1 MMTRQKSRKHMQ
13 QGFALVRVICGL
25 LLLSELLLARA
36 QGQAQAARP
45 LVVVGAAEQMQTQDF
60 PTPLRLMGA
69 TLGLAQ
75 NTIFTMASAPDGR
88 VLVGTQDGLARYDG
102 VRFESIELPT
112 LTNQKS
118 RSRSV
123 RPLVHNLLRQ
133 DQWVWIGTDEAGLW
147 YLQGEQLQHVP
158 APDGAVIAQINGIA
172 AGSQGD
178 VWVSSISGLYRCSI
192 SGCRLW
198 LQADVS
204 IALEGQLGSE
214 RVLWLGLEG
223 KGVIR
228 LPLTSV
234 PPSAEAVR
242 DAWLLDKSSGLP
254 NTSTRAL
261 IQWGGPAQQDLWIG
275 SGRGL
280 VRVSGDTT
288 WVWRAETHPGMMG
301 VSCFLPRQD
310 AEGRTTLLAGL
321 FGGGVGSWR
330 ESGEFTR
337 FTAKSGLQENF
348 VYSLLQTGAAPG
360 QLWIGTA
367 SGAVGRVEP
376 GLWKTFDAKDGLPH
390 PSVVG
395 IGEVLF
401 PDHERSHWLGTIA
414 GSVRYQDQQ
423 WRPFLPPPWNERPI
437 YDIAERVGGGLW
449 LATDIGLLR
458 WADDSFTL
466 QNTDNSELPG
476 LTILDFTEFTYLGKT
491 SLWLTTRHGLATIDN
506 DVIHKA
512 KLPAP
517 FAADTGARN
526 LLYAPKIA
534 GGSLFAATNG
544 LYWLRSNGTAQR
556 IDSECLSHDDV
567 TALAL
572 RGEHELWVGGRGGLD
587 RIRFDDERYQCHAFT
602 SARMPSSEIFQLTL
616 APQGDLFAYS
626 YNGAYRLHLG
636 APTGSTETNLDIVPV
651 ERFGLGDG
659 LPQLEFNRGGLIDR
673 AGRVWAANVGGAVMF
688 DPTDSAVAAQATA
701 PPFIFVAPHLGAE
714 MNSADA
720 SATPIMLRDG
730 AVISH
735 AQNVGAHIAAQ
746 WRLLSY
752 TREERIRY
760 RAQLLGLDATPNAW
774 SSQNNMQLQRLPP
787 GEYQLKVW
795 AKDAF
800 AHEFGPISLRFKVSA
815 PWWQQ
820 RIAIALFCTLAVAL
834 IWQWVRWRTR
844 ALKRQARALEQVVAE
859 RTAELTEANIHLEKL
874 ALTDV
879 LTGTYNRRCFYER
892 YCNTR
897 FERVQAVVLLDIDHF
912 KAINDQYG
920 HPGGDEVLIEVA
932 QRLKSLDAAVFRM
945 GGEEF
950 MLIMP
955 VDDFKALSRYVSE
968 VLHTI
973 RASDMLIHECQQA
986 VRCSVGATLYQASD
1000 DPNHHLGAAIAL
1012 ADQAL
1017 YRAKRA
1023 GRNRAVIAMAA
1034 LKQSGEDASAT
1045 NWLEVL

>member
-1 MMTRQKSRKHMQ
+1 MMTRQKSHKPMLQ
-13 QGFALVRVICGL
+13 VFALVRALCGLFLLTGL
-25 LLLSELLLARA
+25 LLERA
-36 QGQAQAARP
+36 HCQAQAVRP
-45 LVVVGAAEQMQTQDF
+45 LVLVGAAEQMQTQDF

-69 TLGLAQ
+69 TLGLPQ
-75 NTIFTMASAPDGR
+75 NTIFTMALAPDGR

-102 VRFESIELPT
+102 VRFESIELPA
-112 LTNQKS
+112 LANQKTKS
-118 RSRSV
+118 RPV
-123 RPLVHNLLRQ
+123 RPLVRNLLRQ

-147 YLQGEQLQHVP
+147 NLQGEQLQHVP

-178 VWVSSISGLYRCSI
+178 VWVSSINGLYRCSI
-192 SGCRLW
+192 SSCRLW

-214 RVLWLGLEG
+214 RVIWLGLEG

-234 PPSAEAVR
+234 PPSAETVR

-254 NTSTRAL
+254 NTATRAL
-261 IQWGGPAQQDLWIG
+261 VQWGGPAQQDLWIG
-275 SGRGL
+275 GGRGL
-280 VRVSGDTT
+280 VRVSGDTI

-301 VSCFLPRQD
+301 VYCFLPQQD
-310 AEGRTTLLAGL
+310 TNDQPILLVGL
-321 FGGGVGSWR
+321 FGAGVGSWR

-348 VYSLLQTGAAPG
+348 VYSLLQTGAAPS

-367 SGAVGRVEP
+367 SGAIGRMEP
-376 GLWKTFDAKDGLPH
+376 GLWKAFDAKDGLPH

-414 GSVRYQDQQ
+414 GSVRYQQQQ
-423 WRPFLPPPWNERPI
+423 WRPFLPPPWSERPI

-458 WADDSFTL
+458 WHDNTFTL

-476 LTILDFTEFTYLGKT
+476 LTILDIAEFNYLGKT
-491 SLWLTTRHGLATIDN
+491 SLWLATRHGLATIDN
-506 DVIHKA
+506 DVVHPA

-534 GGSLFAATNG
+534 GGSLFATSNG

-556 IDSECLSHDDV
+556 IGSECLSHDDV
-567 TALAL
+567 TAVAL

-587 RIRFDDERYQCHAFT
+587 RIRFDGAHYQCHAFT
-602 SARMPSSEIFQLTL
+602 SASMPSSEIFQLTS

-636 APTGSTETNLDIVPV
+636 PATESTDTNLDTVQV

-688 DPTDSAVAAQATA
+688 DPSDRAAATQTA
-701 PPFIFVAPHLGAE
+701 PFIFVAPHLGAE
-714 MNSADA
+714 VNSADA
-720 SATPIMLRDG
+720 SATPIMLHDG

-760 RAQLLGLDATPNAW
+760 RAQLLGLEATPNAW

-800 AHEFGPISLRFKVSA
+800 AHEFGPISLRFQVLA

-820 RIAIALFCTLAVAL
+820 RSAITLFCALAVAL

-859 RTAELTEANIHLEKL
+859 RTAELTQANIHLEKL

-892 YCNTR
+892 YCHAR

-912 KAINDQYG
+912 KAINDQHG

-932 QRLKSLDAAVFRM
+932 RRLKLLDAAVFRM

-950 MLIMP
+950 MLIIP
-955 VDDFKALSRYVSE
+955 VDDFKALSRYVNQ
-968 VLHTI
+968 VLHAI
-973 RASDMLIHECQQA
+973 RANDMVIHECQQA
-986 VRCSVGATLYQASD
+986 VRCSVGATLYQDSD
-1000 DPNHHLGAAIAL
+1000 DPNHHLGTAIAL

-1023 GRNRAVIAMAA
+1023 GRDRAVIAVTTAST
-1034 LKQSGEDASAT
+1034 QSSEDADAT
-1045 NWLEVL
+1045 HWVDVL

>member
-1 MMTRQKSRKHMQ
+1 MMTRQKSRKRMQ
-13 QGFALVRVICGL
+13 QGFALARVICAVWVL
-25 LLLSELLLARA
+25 LCSVHC
-36 QGQAQAARP
+36 QAQAAKP
-45 LVVVGAAEQMQTQDF
+45 LIVVGAAEQMQTQDF

-69 TLGLAQ
+69 PLGLAQ
-75 NTIFTMASAPDGR
+75 NTIFTMALAPEGR

-102 VRFESIELPT
+102 VRFESIELPA
-112 LTNQKS
+112 LPNQKTSS
-118 RSRSV
+118 RPV
-123 RPLVHNLLRQ
+123 RPLVRTLLRQ
-133 DQWVWIGTDEAGLW
+133 DSRVWIGTDEAGLW
-147 YLQGEQLQHVP
+147 WLQDEQLQHLP
-158 APDGAVIAQINGIA
+158 GPDGAAIAQINNIA
-172 AGSQGD
+172 AGAQGD
-178 VWVSSISGLYRCSI
+178 VWVSSIGGLYRCRPSL
-192 SGCRLW
+192 CRLW

-204 IALEGQLGSE
+204 IALEGQLGAE

-228 LPLTSV
+228 LPLISV
-234 PPSAEAVR
+234 PPSAETVR

-254 NTSTRAL
+254 NTATRAL

-275 SGRGL
+275 GGRGL
-280 VRVSGDTT
+280 VRVSGDTI

-301 VSCFLPRQD
+301 VYCFLPQHD
-310 AEGRTTLLAGL
+310 ANAQAILLVGL
-321 FGGGVGSWR
+321 FGAGVGSWR

-348 VYSLLQTGAAPG
+348 VYSLLQTGTAPG

-367 SGAVGRVEP
+367 SGAIGRMEP

-414 GSVRYQDQQ
+414 GSVRYQQQQ

-458 WADDSFTL
+458 WADNSFTL

-476 LTILDFTEFTYLGKT
+476 LTILDFTEFSYLGKT
-491 SLWLTTRHGLATIDN
+491 SLWLTTRHGLAMIDN
-506 DVIHKA
+506 DVIHKV

-517 FAADTGARN
+517 FEPSTGARN

-534 GGSLFAATNG
+534 GGSLFATSNG

-556 IDSECLSHDDV
+556 IGSECLSHDDV

-572 RGEHELWVGGRGGLD
+572 RGAHELWVGGRGGLD
-587 RIRFDDERYQCHAFT
+587 RIRFDGERYRCNAFT
-602 SARMPSSEIFQLTL
+602 SASMPSSEIFQLTL

-636 APTGSTETNLDIVPV
+636 PASENTDTNLSTVVV

-688 DPTDSAVAAQATA
+688 DPSDSAAATQAA
-701 PPFIFVAPHLGAE
+701 PFIFVTPHLGAE
-714 MNSADA
+714 INSADTP
-720 SATPIMLRDG
+720 ATPIMLRDG

-760 RAQLLGLDATPNAW
+760 RAQLLGLEATPNAW
-774 SSQNNMQLQRLPP
+774 SSQNSMQLQRLPP
-787 GEYQLKVW
+787 GDYQLKVW

-800 AHEFGPISLRFKVSA
+800 EQEFGPISMRFQVIA
-815 PWWQQ
+815 PWWQK
-820 RIAIALFCTLAVAL
+820 RIAIILFSAFAGAL

-844 ALKRQARALEQVVAE
+844 ALQRQAKALEQVVAE

-874 ALTDV
+874 AHTDV

-892 YCNTR
+892 YCNAR

-912 KAINDQYG
+912 KAINDQHG

-932 QRLKSLDAAVFRM
+932 RRLKLLDAAVFRM

-950 MLIMP
+950 MLIAP
-955 VDDFKALSRYVSE
+955 ADDFKALSSYVHQ
-968 VLHTI
+968 VLHAI

-1023 GRNRAVIAMAA
+1023 GRDRAVIAIATA
-1034 LKQSGEDASAT
+1034 PKQLSQDANAT